1 MVNTS
6 HRSSSQTSSPLTDSP
21 STTST
26 SILASSRMHFTTLIG
41 LTLVPAGA
49 FAAPTPWAQS
59 AAGEW
64 IANNTI
70 YPKVGSGK
78 STSSVSSR
86 LDQVSLTHL

>member
-1 MVNTS
+1 
-6 HRSSSQTSSPLTDSP
+6 
-21 STTST
+21 
-26 SILASSRMHFTTLIG
+26 MHFTTIIAVALI
-41 LTLVPAGA
+41 PAGA

-78 STSSVSSR
+78 STSSVGFR
-86 LDQVSLTHL
+86 LDQVSLINI